1 MCHSE
6 LTHADPLLRHS
17 ASGCAGGCLNPT
29 RSEGEDAPVG
39 GRVVHV
45 AGQDLPIR
53 VAGLLSD
60 LKLASLLRH
69 DVGNHALGLHGL
81 LGLRSLLRHLG
92 ALGCGEGRERLRN
105 LGFRAGLDGVRLAAR
120 PPEHLRGLLQGALAQ
135 LHGLLLRP
143 AARRLLLPRE
153 GLLLPLKRLPLP
165 TLRLGLPAEG
175 LRADS
180 LLVLRPADGRRGLPL
195 GRRPAAPLRLPRL
208 LRLLRR
214 PRLDLGAAQGRLGL
228 KRAAL
233 LLDLGPKVS
242 GLELGAA
249 ADHLGLHVG
258 AEADPPRLRLRLP
271 PQLLGD
277 LRGGAALL
285 LRLGPDLPRLRLRPP
300 PGERLG
306 LGHLR

>member
-17 ASGCAGGCLNPT
+17 ASGSAGRCLNPT

-69 DVGNHALGLHGL
+69 DVK
-81 LGLRSLLRHLG
+81 SLLRHLG